1 MARRGRIG
9 APASRTEGRPRQI
22 PWRMRIDKG
31 AAYNGAGG
39 VDLALEHAPLPSSRE
54 RTTRSSAHT
63 RGGGGVSEKTPV
75 HRQRVDD
82 RCTCP
87 NGTGT
92 NDTVFR
98 SPFRSRFRGGC
109 RNQIG
114 VNDFLSFLIPPHF
127 F

>member
-63 RGGGGVSEKTPV
+63 RGGGGVFLKKHQYTDSVSTTVVHALMARERTTPYFVPPFVHVFVVVAGIRSEST
-75 HRQRVDD
+75 
-82 RCTCP
+82 
-87 NGTGT
+87 
-92 NDTVFR
+92 
-98 SPFRSRFRGGC
+98 
-109 RNQIG
+109 I
-114 VNDFLSFLIPPHF
+114 SFPS
-127 F
+127 